1 MSAAVEKT
9 TGAITVAIAGVTAT
23 LGHEDVAA
31 WGNVLMSLAPLILI
45 LFLIWRIYKLDQQHK
60 DCQEKHQQLQESQ
73 QKMQEQLLTVFLATK
88 SPIIRKELPTVEEFK
103 SNNFTVPEH

>member
-60 DCQEKHQQLQESQ
+60 DCQEKHQQLQQSQ
-73 QKMQEQLLTVFLATK
+73 QQGRPSVQAREKGKA
-88 SPIIRKELPTVEEFK
+88 LPRSDKVGEAGPV
-103 SNNFTVPEH
+103 S